1 VNRQRVL
8 ARFRDQP
15 FLVRHVAWMVA
26 AVAVAAFAS
35 RSRLDN
41 RLLLA
46 LAAAALANLATYL
59 LAGLPAASAAVAKAS
74 PVVGIASWAPIIHAT
89 GGVESPL
96 VAGYWLEVLLAG
108 VTLGPLG
115 AVLACAGSLVALWVP
130 PHLLGYAAPA
140 SRLWSH
146 TFFLLAAGGVT
157 LFLVQR
163 LRHSEERISRTL
175 QEAQERL
182 DRLERELDDARTLS
196 RVGEN
201 VAHLAHG
208 IKNAVHSLRGFLRL
222 LEPAAA
228 GGDSAA
234 TLEGLRR
241 AVDQLEELARWTLG
255 GAEPT
260 RVEFASAAEVAGA
273 ISAAVEDLGRTAPAI
288 RVRAAVGEGLPAVR
302 MPAPALQETLTVLL
316 RNAAEAMGGSGE
328 LSIEARREAT
338 SLRLVVSDHGRGFS
352 AEALARLFEPGFT
365 TKPGGSGFGLFL
377 LRRLL
382 EARGGTVEA
391 TSLPGGGAAFSLSV
405 PALEG

>member
-1 VNRQRVL
+1 MNRQRVL
-8 ARFRDQP
+8 AKFRDQP
-15 FLVRHVAWMVA
+15 FLVRHLALMVA
-26 AVAVAAFAS
+26 AATVAAFVS
-35 RSRLDN
+35 KSRLDN
-41 RLLLA
+41 RLLLT
-46 LAAAALANLATYL
+46 LAAAALANLATFL
-59 LAGLPAASAAVAKAS
+59 LAGRPAVAAAVAKAS
-74 PVVGIASWAPIIHAT
+74 PLVGIASWAPIIYVT

-108 VTLGPLG
+108 VTLGPVG

-140 SRLWSH
+140 ARLWAH

-157 LFLVQR
+157 LFVVQR
-163 LRHSEERISRTL
+163 LRHSEQRASRSL

-182 DRLERELDDARTLS
+182 DRLERELEEARTLS

-208 IKNAVHSLRGFLRL
+208 IKNTVHSLRGFVRL
-222 LEPAAA
+222 LEPVAA

-234 TLEGLRR
+234 TLGGLRR
-241 AVDQLEELARWTLG
+241 AVDQLEELTRWTLG
-255 GAEPT
+255 GGGPIRA
-260 RVEFASAAEVAGA
+260 EFASAGEVAGA

-288 RVRAAVGEGLPAVR
+288 RVLAAVGEGLPAVR

-328 LSIEARREAT
+328 LSIDACREAA
-338 SLRLVVSDHGRGFS
+338 SLRLVVRDRGCGFS
-352 AEALARLFEPGFT
+352 AETLARLFEPGFT

-377 LRRLL
+377 LRRLV

-391 TSLPGGGAAFSLSV
+391 TSLSGGGAAFSLSV